1 MDPHNLALAYSL
13 STVAGLRAS
22 LTILALSVAIH
33 MHLVQPPDSFAWV
46 GSDLTLLLVCLL
58 AAADFFGDKIPW
70 VDHGLHLVHAG
81 LAPLAG
87 FVAAVTVDP
96 SDAVLMTVVGLV
108 GGFVAFGVHAMRT
121 IIRAGSSAFS
131 FGALNPVISIVEDV
145 FAFIGI
151 LLAFIA
157 PFLIAGFAILMT
169 IALVRLARRIMR
181 KRQRVAVALTTEPMP
196 RLVQ

>member
-22 LTILALSVAIH
+22 LTILALSVATH

-46 GSDLTLLLVCLL
+46 GSDSTLLLACLL

-70 VDHGLHLVHAG
+70 VDHGLHLVHVG

-87 FVAAVTVDP
+87 LVAAVTVDP
-96 SDAVLMTVVGLV
+96 SDGILMTVVGLV
-108 GGFVAFGVHAMRT
+108 GGFIAFAVHALRMV
-121 IIRAGSSAFS
+121 IRAGSSVLS
-131 FGALNPVISIVEDV
+131 FGTLNPVISFAEDV
-145 FAFIGI
+145 IGVIGI
-151 LLAFIA
+151 ILAFIA
-157 PFLIAGFAILMT
+157 PFMIAALAILTT
-169 IALVRLARRIMR
+169 IALVRLARRTVQ
-181 KRQRVAVALTTEPMP
+181 KRQRVAIALTSEPMP